1 MRLRRTLTTVPLVFV
16 MYFNISG
23 GPFSTEGIVAELGPG
38 LTLLLLVLI
47 PIVWALPETLIIGE
61 LASML
66 PVEGGYYRWVGRAFG
81 PFWAFQ
87 NGWWTWLYSL
97 VDMAIYPVLFNQY
110 LAFFFPDLGDLA
122 RWGVALAIIW
132 GATAL
137 NLRGALPVGR
147 VSVWAGSFVIVTFLL
162 LTIAA
167 VPQMHHAPWN
177 PFSTSGDGTMAGL
190 GVGMAVVIWNYIGW
204 DNASTV
210 QGEVVDAGRTYPRAL
225 AIALPLIALGYLIP
239 VSATLAATDWSQ
251 WREGGWPAIAI
262 AAGGPFGRSL
272 SILIA
277 LAGMI
282 SALAL
287 FNALLLVYSRIP
299 LVVAEDRLLPTALG
313 QTDARGTPRNAII
326 VSAICYSVFALLPFS
341 QLVVADVLLYAM
353 AIALEFASLV
363 VLRRREPLLR
373 GSFRIPVGQ
382 SGVIALAALPMI
394 VLLMVVGLELRGGSS
409 SAAPVM
415 IALGAAALG
424 PILYRL
430 AAGRVTP
437 SSR

>member
-47 PIVWALPETLIIGE
+47 PIVWAVPETLIIGE

-177 PFSTSGDGTMAGL
+177 PFSASGDGTMAGL
-190 GVGMAVVIWNYIGW
+190 GVGMAVVIWNFIGW

-225 AIALPLIALGYLIP
+225 ALALPLIALGYLIP

-251 WREGGWPAIAI
+251 WRDGGWPAIAI
-262 AAGGPFGRSL
+262 AAGGSFGRPL
-272 SILIA
+272 SVLIA

-382 SGVIALAALPMI
+382 PGVIALAALPMI
-394 VLLMVVGLELRGGSS
+394 VLLIVVGLELRGGAS